1 MGYQEDEEASLVARR
16 GGSNLPLEQR
26 EARWDGYRSIR
37 IAMPQGEI
45 GLATATYSYQLTSDE
60 RCDVARRMTAL
71 WNLAAASGWSTE
83 QIEAME
89 DIVKE
94 QKAKIA

>member
-1 MGYQEDEEASLVARR
+1 MGYQEKEEASLVARR
-16 GGSNLPLEQR
+16 GGSNQPLEHR
-26 EARWDGYRSIR
+26 EARWDGYRSVR
-37 IAMPQGEI
+37 IAMPQGDV

-89 DIVKE
+89 DIVK
-94 QKAKIA
+94 AKNKGT